1 MMKTNTKRLIL
12 GVMLSA
18 TELMSGCTPMKVKF
32 ERPFGSS
39 SDVAYGDKLWKQ
51 LEEKGYNST
60 PSVLFEGSTPHG
72 QVVEVLEGK
81 IDGKTV
87 LLKRNYRGEGI
98 TVEAVEK
105 DRAAYLKAI
114 TVMAKREAGYDTED
128 QDWFYAQYKPD
139 GSYVKKM
146 GMIPIVGRVA
156 KGIDNENCISCH
168 MASPTGDFRF
178 TSDRALIRDI
188 L

>member
-1 MMKTNTKRLIL
+1 MHTKTKRFIL
-12 GVMLSA
+12 GFTLSA
-18 TELMSGCTPMKVKF
+18 TVLMSGCTPMKVMF

-39 SDVAYGDKLWKQ
+39 EDVAYGDKLWKELQ
-51 LEEKGYNST
+51 ARGYNT
-60 PSVLFEGSTPHG
+60 ELSVLHEGATPHG

-87 LLKRNYRGEGI
+87 LVKRNYRGEEI
-98 TVEAVEK
+98 TVDAVKK

-114 TVMAKREAGYDTED
+114 TVMAKREAGYDTEN

-146 GMIPIVGRVA
+146 GMIPVVGRVA
-156 KGIDNENCISCH
+156 KGIDNVNCISCH
-168 MASPTGDFRF
+168 MASPTGNFRF
-178 TSDRALIRDI
+178 TSDKTLIREI